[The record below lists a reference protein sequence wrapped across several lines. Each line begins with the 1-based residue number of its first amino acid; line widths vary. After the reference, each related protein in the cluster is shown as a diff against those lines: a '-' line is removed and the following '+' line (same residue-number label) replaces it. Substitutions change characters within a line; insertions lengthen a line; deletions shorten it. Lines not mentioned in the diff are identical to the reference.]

1 MTPKKFDTLA
11 KRYFGELLVPK
22 GFSCSGSEAATF
34 YRHVSPEVVHFVL
47 VDLGSGGSWYDV
59 KVFAS
64 SPKIEPEF
72 EEKFPDSV
80 GVPSGALCYLHPS
93 SGVGP
98 DQKRYSCKT
107 EEDFVRVFDSEVAP
121 AVETKAIPYLDQISS
136 IQSLLPFIRHDF
148 YLGVALWHAGDKEQA
163 EKVLAKEVQRL
174 TGIQDP
180 TGRVA
185 ALLKHIES
193 LRRSEAS

>member
-1 MTPKKFDTLA
+1 MTPKKFDALA
-11 KRYFGELLVPK
+11 KRYFGELLEPK
-22 GFSCSGSEAATF
+22 GFSCSGSEASTF
-34 YRHVSPEVVHFVL
+34 YRHVPPDIVHFIL

-72 EEKFPDSV
+72 ENKFPDSV
-80 GVPSGALCYLHPS
+80 GVPSGSLCYLHTS

-107 EEDFVRVFDSEVAP
+107 EEDFVRVFSSEVAP
-121 AVETKAIPYLDQISS
+121 AIDAKAIPYLDRISS

-148 YLGVALWHAGDKEQA
+148 YLGIALWHAGDKEQA
-163 EKVLAKEVQRL
+163 KSVLTKEAQRL
-174 TGIQDP
+174 EKIQDP

-185 ALLKHIES
+185 ALLKHINS
-193 LRRSEAS
+193 LCKSDAS